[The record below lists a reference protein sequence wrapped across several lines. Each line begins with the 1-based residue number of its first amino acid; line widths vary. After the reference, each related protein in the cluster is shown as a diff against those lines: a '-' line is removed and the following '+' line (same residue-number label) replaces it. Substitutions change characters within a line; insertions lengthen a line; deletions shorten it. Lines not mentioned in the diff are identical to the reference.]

1 MATISSSV
9 INAMKITPTVAKS
22 AASGSKILTRGSF
35 FDPES
40 QKAFLDKHQQ
50 KNTPKITTCSTWSS
64 MNSNSK
70 TSEKWF
76 LTRVNYWSVNIHTAF
91 NNINVQAT
99 LKNKIMCTWHS
110 YEYRQIL
117 IQERS
122 WSHLKSLLN
131 LDSFLFNPQSSKNC
145 CKQFKNSYAGFVF
158 WSQKSKGFLGQTSA
172 EKHPKNHNLQY
183 LE

>member
-1 MATISSSV
+1 MGKKQLSKSNKNKITHLLNPQHKEQRTKNIFIPRKPIKQSHISKMATISSSV

-70 TSEKWF
+70 TS
-76 LTRVNYWSVNIHTAF
+76 
-91 NNINVQAT
+91 
-99 LKNKIMCTWHS
+99 
-110 YEYRQIL
+110 
-117 IQERS
+117 
-122 WSHLKSLLN
+122 
-131 LDSFLFNPQSSKNC
+131 
-145 CKQFKNSYAGFVF
+145 
-158 WSQKSKGFLGQTSA
+158 
-172 EKHPKNHNLQY
+172 
-183 LE
+183 

>member
-1 MATISSSV
+1 MCGDPAGQTTDLLRLVWIICRQFLFHGRDIQRALSVYKTPLQRFDVKQLSKSNKNKITHLLNPQHQDQRTKNFFIPRKPIEQSHISKMATISSSV

-76 LTRVNYWSVNIHTAF
+76 LTRINYWSVNFTYC
-91 NNINVQAT
+91 
-99 LKNKIMCTWHS
+99 L
-110 YEYRQIL
+110 
-117 IQERS
+117 
-122 WSHLKSLLN
+122 
-131 LDSFLFNPQSSKNC
+131 
-145 CKQFKNSYAGFVF
+145 
-158 WSQKSKGFLGQTSA
+158 
-172 EKHPKNHNLQY
+172 
-183 LE
+183 

>member
-9 INAMKITPTVAKS
+9 LNAMKMTPTVAKS

-70 TSEKWF
+70 TSEK
-76 LTRVNYWSVNIHTAF
+76 
-91 NNINVQAT
+91 
-99 LKNKIMCTWHS
+99 
-110 YEYRQIL
+110 
-117 IQERS
+117 
-122 WSHLKSLLN
+122 
-131 LDSFLFNPQSSKNC
+131 
-145 CKQFKNSYAGFVF
+145 
-158 WSQKSKGFLGQTSA
+158 
-172 EKHPKNHNLQY
+172 
-183 LE
+183 

>member
-1 MATISSSV
+1 MGKQLSKSNKNKITHLLNPQHQDQRTFLYQKTIKQSHISKMATISSSV

-70 TSEKWF
+70 TSGK
-76 LTRVNYWSVNIHTAF
+76 
-91 NNINVQAT
+91 
-99 LKNKIMCTWHS
+99 
-110 YEYRQIL
+110 
-117 IQERS
+117 
-122 WSHLKSLLN
+122 
-131 LDSFLFNPQSSKNC
+131 
-145 CKQFKNSYAGFVF
+145 
-158 WSQKSKGFLGQTSA
+158 
-172 EKHPKNHNLQY
+172 
-183 LE
+183 

>member
-9 INAMKITPTVAKS
+9 IAAMKITPTVAKS

-70 TSEKWF
+70 TISEK
-76 LTRVNYWSVNIHTAF
+76 
-91 NNINVQAT
+91 
-99 LKNKIMCTWHS
+99 
-110 YEYRQIL
+110 
-117 IQERS
+117 
-122 WSHLKSLLN
+122 
-131 LDSFLFNPQSSKNC
+131 
-145 CKQFKNSYAGFVF
+145 
-158 WSQKSKGFLGQTSA
+158 
-172 EKHPKNHNLQY
+172 
-183 LE
+183 